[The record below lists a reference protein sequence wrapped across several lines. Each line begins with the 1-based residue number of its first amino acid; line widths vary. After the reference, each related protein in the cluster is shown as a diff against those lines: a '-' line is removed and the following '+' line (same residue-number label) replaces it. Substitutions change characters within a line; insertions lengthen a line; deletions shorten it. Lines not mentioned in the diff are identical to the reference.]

1 MVENAGGVKF
11 TWKWQENCFSAE
23 SFPKSKG
30 EGNARLIGDI
40 QQVDRNIVALQ
51 RLCPICGSFHFRTK
65 FEVSL
70 DLSGI
75 QIGNFVCM
83 HLSSAVFCDTKDVYK
98 IEQADPNIFEGST
111 MLVDAVYVWGVNQ
124 TSNVQ
129 YSSRRQSSI

>member
-1 MVENAGGVKF
+1 MQRVFRNPSE
-11 TWKWQENCFSAE
+11 
-23 SFPKSKG
+23 KG
-30 EGNARLIGDI
+30 MQDSSVTFNRSIGTLSHCS
-40 QQVDRNIVALQ
+40 V
-51 RLCPICGSFHFRTK
+51 CGSFHFRTK

-83 HLSSAVFCDTKDVYK
+83 HLSSAVFCDTKDMYK
-98 IEQADPNIFEGST
+98 IEQADPNIFEGSM

>member
-1 MVENAGGVKF
+1 MEVARELFQCREVSEI
-11 TWKWQENCFSAE
+11 QVR
-23 SFPKSKG
+23 
-30 EGNARLIGDI
+30 GNARLIGDI

-51 RLCPICGSFHFRTK
+51 HLCLFCGSFHFRTK

-83 HLSSAVFCDTKDVYK
+83 HLSSAVFSDTKDMFK
-98 IEQADPNIFEGST
+98 IEQADPNIFEGSR
-111 MLVDAVYVWGVNQ
+111 MIVDAVYVWGVNQ

>member
-1 MVENAGGVKF
+1 MEVTRELF
-11 TWKWQENCFSAE
+11 QCREFSE
-23 SFPKSKG
+23 IQVR
-30 EGNARLIGDI
+30 GNARLIGDI

-51 RLCPICGSFHFRTK
+51 PLCRICGSFHFRTK

-83 HLSSAVFCDTKDVYK
+83 HLSSAVFCDTKDMYK
-98 IEQADPNIFEGST
+98 IEQADPNIFEGSM

-124 TSNVQ
+124 TSNV
-129 YSSRRQSSI
+129 